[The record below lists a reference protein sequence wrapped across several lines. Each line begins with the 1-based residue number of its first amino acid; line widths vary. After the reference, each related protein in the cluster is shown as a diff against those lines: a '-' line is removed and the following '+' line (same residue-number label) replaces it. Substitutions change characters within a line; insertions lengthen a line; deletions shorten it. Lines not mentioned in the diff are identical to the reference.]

1 MLFATEKDAYTAR
14 VFEFIQRALALG
26 DGRAWR

>member
-1 MLFATEKDAYTAR
+1 MLFATEKATYATR

-26 DGRAWR
+26 D